1 MKDKLDNTIWEYFDN
16 LMTKSLLPDKV
27 KERFSDCVLRL
38 REEYLRRLERKREAI
53 FASEAASG
61 GSSAE
66 LNKLEEQGTDASSQ
80 LRDIFI
86 MRSRGSQKQR
96 RNG

>member
-1 MKDKLDNTIWEYFDN
+1 
-16 LMTKSLLPDKV
+16 
-27 KERFSDCVLRL
+27 L
-38 REEYLRRLERKREAI
+38 REEFLRRLERKREAV

-61 GSSAE
+61 GSGAE
-66 LNKLEEQGTDASSQ
+66 LNKLEEQGTEVSSQ

-86 MRSRGSQKQR
+86 QRSRGSQKQR